1 MVSTRGTGRMSTKHC
16 SEKRNKKREKA
27 SDIKPVKNGQSY
39 IFDGSKL
46 NAELETIHSAAML
59 SVDPVTT
66 IVQP

>member
-1 MVSTRGTGRMSTKHC
+1 MSTEHC
-16 SEKRNKKREKA
+16 SEREIKKRK
-27 SDIKPVKNGQSY
+27 SKRHKTSQNGQSY